1 MDLDLHT
8 WVIKLME
15 MNMAM
20 ITMMTMIVLKDSPTL
35 LIVNLVKRSWMVR
48 SLLNIEVNGDVG
60 MVVRDQGGVE
70 KHF

>member
-8 WVIKLME
+8 LVIKLME

-20 ITMMTMIVLKDSPTL
+20 ITMMTMIKDSPTL